1 MKYTRTIEALR
12 ELKIEYGENTPLA
25 AYTSF
30 RIGGPARIAVFP
42 KSRDQA
48 VRVFDLLR
56 EENIRILVLGNGTN
70 MLVSDKGFD
79 GAAVILTGLR
89 GLSVNGDTIT
99 SDAGVPLT
107 KMSIEASKLSLTGM
121 EFAYGIPG
129 TVGGGVYM
137 NAGAYGGDMS
147 QVVVRSEYYDL
158 STGKYGVLEGDGHGF
173 AYRRSAYTDTDLV
186 ILSVT
191 VKLKCGDREEIT
203 ATMNDLMSR
212 RREKQPLDMP
222 SAGSTFKRGNGFITA
237 QKIDE
242 AGLKGMRI
250 GGAQVSTKH
259 AGFIVNLGD
268 ATASDVL
275 ALIEAV
281 KDEIRKK
288 FGLEL
293 ECEVKYVE

>member
-99 SDAGVPLT
+99 ADAGVPLT

-173 AYRRSAYTDTDLV
+173 AYRRSAYTVTDLV

>member
-99 SDAGVPLT
+99 ADAGVPLT